1 MPSHNQ
7 HNHMTNKF
15 EAPQADLSDDGTQ
28 VASWVVWYLHEK
40 AKIEQVLGDCNR
52 AAVLK
57 KLAETLDLKF
67 YAARHIS

>member
-1 MPSHNQ
+1 MK
-7 HNHMTNKF
+7 NKF
-15 EAPQADLSDDGTQ
+15 NAPQAVNSDEGTE
-28 VASWVVWYLHEK
+28 VANWVVWYLNEK
-40 AKIEQVLGDCNR
+40 ARTEQSLGDCNR